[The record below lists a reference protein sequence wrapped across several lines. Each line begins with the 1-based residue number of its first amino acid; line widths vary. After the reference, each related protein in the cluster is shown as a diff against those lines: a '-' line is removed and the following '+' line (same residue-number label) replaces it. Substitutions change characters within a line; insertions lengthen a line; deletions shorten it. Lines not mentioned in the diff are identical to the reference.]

1 MTDTRDRSKNFLMLT
16 AVCGFL
22 FSGANAVARLIN
34 LCVTGGEAVIPEH
47 KLYVFANAALFI
59 LSGITI
65 ILFQKKTQLFN
76 YIWLLAY
83 ALGAGIF
90 WDREYR
96 LMLPQLIM
104 LGVLLFIAVTGSIN
118 PKHNFSAIAGRIMWL
133 AVLVAQIVMFFVLF
147 TNTTISM
154 SADMYITAWM
164 LAILITLSETIPFLK
179 MHRKLTVL
187 MAIAAF
193 LLLSTYLFAPGA
205 LIAAEE
211 TFTLLM
217 YYFIG
222 LMQGIAVL
230 YYALWLHTGDY
241 NSKRVG
247 TGKSIITTLAAAALG
262 LVFTLT
268 FWTVYARDIGVRK
281 QQAEIAYHE
290 IYSWGEYNWGE
301 IDGYD
306 CYVETQFMEYSIVDL
321 NDGNMPVLF
330 LHTTQPPAAE
340 GFSRVV
346 FYDEET
352 GTPYQVMGSGMNC
365 IGVVGYIPCD
375 ENHEYP
381 IIIFN
386 GERQDVI
393 FEFIYEV
400 RDQQMILI
408 GEKFDLP
415 FHESDAIDTDI
426 THNPDEYYWN
436 GEPVTID
443 QYKQN
448 RESIISGY
456 TEITWYKGA

>member
-1 MTDTRDRSKNFLMLT
+1 MTDTRDRFNNILIFT
-16 AVCGFL
+16 AVCGFF
-22 FSGANAVARLIN
+22 FSGANAVARLIS
-34 LCVTGGEAVIPEH
+34 LCITGGEAVIPEH

-59 LSGITI
+59 LSGITM
-65 ILFQKKTQLFN
+65 ILLQKKTQLFN

-104 LGVLLFIAVTGSIN
+104 LGVLLFIAITGSIN

-133 AVLVAQIVMFFVLF
+133 AVLVAQIIMFFVLF
-147 TNTTISM
+147 TNTAISM
-154 SADMYITAWM
+154 ASDMYITAWM
-164 LAILITLSETIPFLK
+164 LAILITLAETIPFLK
-179 MHRKLTVL
+179 MYRKLTVI

-193 LLLSTYLFAPGA
+193 LLLSMYLFAPGA

-222 LMQGIAVL
+222 FMQGMAVL
-230 YYALWLHTGDY
+230 CYASWLHTGDY
-241 NSKRVG
+241 NSKRIG
-247 TGKSIITTLAAAALG
+247 TGKSIITALAAAALG

-290 IYSWGEYNWGE
+290 IYRWEEYYWGEMNE
-301 IDGYD
+301 DD
-306 CYVETQFMEYSIVDL
+306 VYVQTKHMEYSIVDL

-330 LHTTQPPAAE
+330 LHTTQPPAIE

-352 GTPYQVMGSGMNC
+352 GKPYQVLGFGMNC

-375 ENHEYP
+375 EDHEYP
-381 IIIFN
+381 IIVFE
-386 GERQDVI
+386 GDRQAVKY
-393 FEFIYEV
+393 EFIYEV
-400 RDQQMILI
+400 RDQQLI
-408 GEKFDLP
+408 EIAGKIDLP
-415 FHESDAIDTDI
+415 YYGSDVIDTDI
-426 THNPDEYYWN
+426 YHNPDEYYWN

-443 QYKQN
+443 QYYQN
-448 RESIISGY
+448 RDSIISGY
-456 TEITWYKGA
+456 TEITWLKGA